1 MQTLLEIIEEKY
13 YEQTTSAEYR
23 LSSKEFLAKAKAFE
37 NKLSDNLQKEFIR
50 LLDESDKSQL
60 IHNHETVK
68 FVYEF
73 CKQLFLESLR

>member
-13 YEQTTSAEYR
+13 YEQTTSAKYR

-37 NKLSDNLQKEFIR
+37 NKLSDDLQKEFIR

-60 IHNHETVK
+60 IHNHEPLS
-68 FVYEF
+68 
-73 CKQLFLESLR
+73 LFMSFANNCFWKV